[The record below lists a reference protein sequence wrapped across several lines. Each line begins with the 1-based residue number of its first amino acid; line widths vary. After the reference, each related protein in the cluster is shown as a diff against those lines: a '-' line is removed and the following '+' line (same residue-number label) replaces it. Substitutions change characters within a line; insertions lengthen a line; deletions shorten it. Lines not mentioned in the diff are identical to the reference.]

1 MRLILKTALLVLG
14 LASNLYAGGMGAA
27 QMSKS
32 DITPFLAGEA
42 TYTWPDVYGYNI
54 NVANVGDFISN
65 VQNEGWGGRIAA
77 GVLKKMSD
85 RFSASAEMGW
95 GYYGRTNLKPGL
107 LLPSGVTVI
116 PTQDTF
122 RIMMDQYGFDALAGV
137 LYTQPKY
144 DLFFKAGALFE
155 NFRVDASTKVNQM
168 MVANPSLSSIYNGNI
183 RVRVNLVQ
191 VQPEVKLGGAYHVT
205 DKTLV
210 TLAWMHAFGS
220 SFEVSAPHMNF
231 QPIQLGNMTFNLQN
245 PTLNSVMFGLEH
257 RFG

>member
-1 MRLILKTALLVLG
+1 MRLILKTSILILG
-14 LASNLYAGGMGAA
+14 LASNLYAGGMGAV

-32 DITPFLAGEA
+32 DITPFVAAEA
-42 TYTWPDVYGYNI
+42 AYTWPEVSGYNI
-54 NVANVGDFISN
+54 TIANVGDFTSS

-77 GVLKKMSD
+77 GILKKMSD

-95 GYYGRTNLKPGL
+95 GYYGRVNLKPEL
-107 LLPSGVTVI
+107 FLPRGVAVI

-122 RIMMDQYGFDALAGV
+122 HITMDQYGFDVLAGV
-137 LYTQPKY
+137 LYTQSKY

-155 NFRVDASTKVNQM
+155 NLRVDASTQLNEL
-168 MVANPSLSSIYNGNI
+168 MVANPNLTSIYNGNM
-183 RVRVNLVQ
+183 RFRVNFVQ
-191 VQPEVKLGGAYHVT
+191 IQPEVKLGGSYHVT
-205 DKTLV
+205 DNTLV

-231 QPIQLGNMTFNLQN
+231 NPIKLGNMTFNFQN

-257 RFG
+257 RFA